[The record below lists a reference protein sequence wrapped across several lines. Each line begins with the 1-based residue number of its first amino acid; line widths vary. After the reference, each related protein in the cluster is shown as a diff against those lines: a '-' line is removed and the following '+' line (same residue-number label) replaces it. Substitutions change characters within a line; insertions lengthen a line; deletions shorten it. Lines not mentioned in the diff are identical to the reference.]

1 MVSPEFGFANQ
12 VEHKCCEANKEIW
25 SNYPKEVAQKKTEK
39 TKRAHKYYA
48 NILVVDDPAEPKNN
62 GKVFLFEY
70 GQKIQAMLEEAN
82 KPISARQKAI
92 DPWDLFGGANFLIIA
107 KTVQK
112 QRNYDS
118 SKFEPVSSISDDDER
133 LSEIIASQYSLESLV
148 DAKNFKS
155 YDELKNIYE
164 KVNGRHGTTV
174 RCESETELEQETPE
188 YDPSLDESDS
198 KSKLSALDDL
208 DDLPF

>member
-48 NILVVDDPAEPKNN
+48 NILVVEDPAEPKNN

-70 GQKIQAMLEEAN
+70 GAKIQSMLEEAN

-118 SKFEPVSSISDDDER
+118 SKFEPVSAISDDDER
-133 LSEIIASQYSLESLV
+133 LAEILASQYSLDALI

-155 YDELKNIYE
+155 YDELNNILE
-164 KVNGRHGTTV
+164 KANGRHGTTV
-174 RCESETELEQETPE
+174 RFESEGELEQETPE
-188 YDPSLDESDS
+188 YDPPYDESES
-198 KSKLSALDDL
+198 KTKLTALDDL